1 MRKTRLISRSKR
13 LADILAIIFI
23 GLASGFVIKYLD
35 DIMTFPNLNRF
46 SDLMIHTFALDRV
59 FSEMAVFLVI
69 GVALSV
75 FASTPKRAGM
85 NNLIYFVCLNMGYYG
100 YMYHY
105 WRFVLWGYILFWVV
119 FSCVTPFL
127 GYLVWYSKDNNHF
140 ANFLKIIIFAMM
152 TLFTFSSVDFNFTY
166 KGIIYLILFA
176 MLVWIVRPNW
186 KILISGIMLGIFII
200 VII

>member
-23 GLASGFVIKYLD
+23 GLASGFVIKYFD
-35 DIMTFPNLNRF
+35 DSMTFPNLNRF
-46 SDLMIHTFALDRV
+46 SDLVIHTFALDRV

-69 GVALSV
+69 GVALAV

-85 NNLIYFVCLNMGYYG
+85 NNLIYFVCLNIGYYG

-105 WRFVLWGYILFWVV
+105 WHFVLWDYILFWVV

-127 GYLVWYSKDNNHF
+127 GYLVWYSTDNNSI

-166 KGIIYLILFA
+166 KGLIYLILFA
-176 MLVWIVRPNW
+176 ILVWIVRPNW
-186 KILISGIMLGIFII
+186 KSLITGIMLGIFIS